1 MTARWM
7 EEAAAVFGTRAP
19 PSFPR
24 NMALEIQLRL
34 PITVVPMERPTPE
47 SMSQWMQQRGRPRRP
62 EEFPRDVH
70 GCMVWDVDKGI
81 LFHDSKK
88 DSAEQRFTLAHE
100 ASHFV
105 LEHLL
110 PRRRAVHVL
119 GETILAVLDGEREP
133 THEEVV
139 TALFERVSLK
149 PRSNLIRRSAS
160 GYYPNGEVAT
170 SERRADQ
177 LALEL
182 LAPAALV
189 RPLLEG
195 ASETE
200 AAERAQ
206 FRFGLPG
213 KVARTYVASLR
224 RHLRMPRFSSQ
235 SFLGLDGG

>member
-1 MTARWM
+1 MTARWL
-7 EEAAAVFGTRAP
+7 EQAAAVFGTGAP
-19 PSFPR
+19 PRFPR

-34 PITVVPMERPTPE
+34 NITVVPLEHLTPE
-47 SMSQWMQQRGRPRRP
+47 SMSQWMQQRGRTRRP
-62 EEFPRDVH
+62 EEFPRGVH
-70 GCMVWDVDKGI
+70 GCMVWDAGKGI
-81 LFHDSKK
+81 LFHDSLK
-88 DSAEQRFTLAHE
+88 DAAEQRFTLAHE

-105 LEHLL
+105 LEDLL
-110 PRRRAVHVL
+110 PRRRAVEVF
-119 GETILAVLDGEREP
+119 GESILAVLDGEREP
-133 THEEVV
+133 STDEWV

-160 GYYPNGEVAT
+160 GYYPNGEVAGA
-170 SERRADQ
+170 EQRADR

-200 AAERAQ
+200 AAERVQ

-224 RHLRMPRFSSQ
+224 RHLRVPRFSSQ